1 MATENS
7 PLLPTTAPKPPRNVT
22 FHPQQTVVSPG
33 GTTST
38 SLGVTGLPT
47 HHTSSTSP
55 SSQLSASG
63 LAALNSKL
71 RRRNS
76 SGAPAIPNTPL
87 PRIGPQ
93 RTTKNAEKLQFL
105 PNVEH
110 VDGDEESGRDVYSQF
125 TKIKD
130 PTARRDAARLGKAD
144 RDRLPRVCV
153 FSDGG
158 GGRAGWTS
166 EFVLQFGALGIGLQ
180 MNCTMSSVILC
191 CAFSS
196 LNI

>member
-1 MATENS
+1 M
-7 PLLPTTAPKPPRNVT
+7 
-22 FHPQQTVVSPG
+22 
-33 GTTST
+33 
-38 SLGVTGLPT
+38 
-47 HHTSSTSP
+47 
-55 SSQLSASG
+55 
-63 LAALNSKL
+63 
-71 RRRNS
+71 
-76 SGAPAIPNTPL
+76 
-87 PRIGPQ
+87 
-93 RTTKNAEKLQFL
+93 
-105 PNVEH
+105 
-110 VDGDEESGRDVYSQF
+110 DGDEESGRDVYSQF

-158 GGRAGWTS
+158 GGRAGWIS